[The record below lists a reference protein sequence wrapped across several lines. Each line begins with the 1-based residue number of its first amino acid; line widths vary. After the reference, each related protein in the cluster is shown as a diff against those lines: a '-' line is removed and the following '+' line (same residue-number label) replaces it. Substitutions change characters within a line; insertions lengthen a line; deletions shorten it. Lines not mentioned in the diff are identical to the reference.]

1 MLHSNPVPAVPLDRP
16 PKEQQVHGLNVTPE
30 ELESLRQGKY
40 NFISSSVKEKKTMD
54 NKYFVFSKLSDTFR
68 NNN

>member
-16 PKEQQVHGLNVTPE
+16 PKEQQQVHGLNVTPE

-40 NFISSSVKEKKTMD
+40 NFISSSVKEKK
-54 NKYFVFSKLSDTFR
+54 NHG
-68 NNN
+68 